1 MHLPTR
7 TFLTEFKEFAL
18 RGNVV
23 DLAIGIVIGAGFG
36 KIVSSLV
43 ADLITPA
50 LGFMLGGVDF
60 KELSLSIRK
69 AHDGMPALTLNYG
82 AFLQTIFDFVII
94 AFVLFLV
101 IKGMNTLKRRF
112 EREQKTGEAP
122 KPADIA
128 LLEEIRDLLKE
139 KRGS

>member
-1 MHLPTR
+1 MKVHAR

-43 ADLITPA
+43 ADLITPV
-50 LGFMLGGVDF
+50 LGLALGGVDF
-60 KELSLSIRK
+60 KNLSF
-69 AHDGMPALTLNYG
+69 TLREAREGVQAITITYG
-82 AFLQTIFDFVII
+82 TFLQSVFDFIII
-94 AFVLFLV
+94 AFALFLV

-122 KPADIA
+122 KSADIA

-139 KRGS
+139 KKSL

>member
-1 MHLPTR
+1 MHVHAR

-43 ADLITPA
+43 ADLITPV
-50 LGFMLGGVDF
+50 LGLALGGVDF
-60 KELSLSIRK
+60 KNLSFTIKEAREGVQ
-69 AHDGMPALTLNYG
+69 AITITYG
-82 AFLQTIFDFVII
+82 AFLQSVFDFIII
-94 AFVLFLV
+94 AFALFLV

-139 KRGS
+139 KKSL